1 MGWTPP
7 FCWRTLC
14 AAVFHLA
21 WRSAPINSEGE
32 SKMHATT
39 VAVDLAKNVFP
50 LAVADASWKVI
61 ESHRLTRTQFE
72 RWFAKRDVGLVIMEA
87 CGSAH
92 HWACFETDRPS
103 WLNGSHPHATMPIT
117 LPVASCLPLVTIGT
131 ACADSMS
138 ARAKES
144 PLSMPDIRLH
154 ALPNCQTYRSVLLT
168 SGGVYI

>member
-1 MGWTPP
+1 MGHNVKLRGARILARPSRMMGWTPR

-39 VAVDLAKNVFP
+39 VAVDLAKNVFQ
-50 LAVADASWKVI
+50 LAIADASWKVI

-92 HWACFETDRPS
+92 QVRF
-103 WLNGSHPHATMPIT
+103 
-117 LPVASCLPLVTIGT
+117 
-131 ACADSMS
+131 
-138 ARAKES
+138 
-144 PLSMPDIRLH
+144 
-154 ALPNCQTYRSVLLT
+154 RSRRV
-168 SGGVYI
+168 